1 MRSANIEALMVPS
14 LRSFTLGLGFSDD
27 EGGSFRWEDDREQD
41 SNTLL
46 NALMIRR
53 ASLTTLN
60 LCFDSHLPE
69 SVEPLLLELLDG
81 TTAVEHLMLEGSSD
95 TLINNTAPEDLL
107 HTLLANKPRLVSL
120 CFPGGA
126 YFNRVEVE
134 TFLGRVGPDWSMP
147 SFRVIDPN
155 WESRGFTIHSSEAPT
170 FTSSLAAAQLLERL
184 PNLERLSIKLQDL
197 GTPWGE
203 DVKYIFAAISKLE
216 HLKVLELEIYVTDCD
231 VDGEWLVQLGSL
243 KDLESIRL
251 HVRCPRSISLTG
263 VQLACFVTDLSN
275 LNQLTLGLGNRLVVS
290 CSPET
295 KTAIEDAI
303 AKIERLQLFGMTF
316 VTQDPLQLGQ

>member
-1 MRSANIEALMVPS
+1 VNDPTRRAYFASLVKHVHIQPGDNILSDSQTTFSELQFPRLESIYFHPSNIVDMRSANIEALMVPS

-27 EGGSFRWEDDREQD
+27 EGGSFRWEGDREQD
-41 SNTLL
+41 STTLL

-126 YFNRVEVE
+126 YFNKVEVE

-147 SFRVIDPN
+147 SF
-155 WESRGFTIHSSEAPT
+155 
-170 FTSSLAAAQLLERL
+170 
-184 PNLERLSIKLQDL
+184 
-197 GTPWGE
+197 
-203 DVKYIFAAISKLE
+203 
-216 HLKVLELEIYVTDCD
+216 
-231 VDGEWLVQLGSL
+231 
-243 KDLESIRL
+243 
-251 HVRCPRSISLTG
+251 
-263 VQLACFVTDLSN
+263 
-275 LNQLTLGLGNRLVVS
+275 
-290 CSPET
+290 
-295 KTAIEDAI
+295 
-303 AKIERLQLFGMTF
+303 
-316 VTQDPLQLGQ
+316 